1 MKRVWPVALAST
13 GAAAFVIWRLSRP
26 KAKIFDRIRRTDM
39 TRKKLTESSF
49 AYLNRSARR
58 GSAESRALM
67 ETWLLRVPTSEHADF
82 CARFRC
88 GKESEFTSAL
98 QELMLHELLRR
109 QRCGIEFHPNVRG
122 ATTQPDFKVRQPK
135 GSEFILE
142 ARTST
147 KIESGPDGGT
157 RAYRIR
163 EFLRGLDLQDH
174 LIAIDELKE
183 GSSDLSQKALRKH
196 IDDGIK
202 AGVPGDLDD
211 SISIP
216 LIATPDGWRIQ
227 LTLYA
232 NSKYGPRTT
241 TVMQEAWNR
250 TWNGPSYPLRN
261 VLDKKASRYGHLG
274 MPYVIAVNSSD
285 VMLGNRDFQD
295 TLFGS
300 PPQSAAPGS
309 PPDIGFWGTSA
320 APKHTRVSAV
330 LFTTNL
336 CEPTLLMG
344 QVYAC
349 LYLNPWSAQPYDGV
363 LAKLPTFRLENGEV
377 RNYPGEPLHK
387 LLKLRLR
394 DSGVWG

>member
-1 MKRVWPVALAST
+1 VVLVSA
-13 GAAAFVIWRLSRP
+13 GAAGFVVWRLTRP
-26 KAKIFDRIRRTDM
+26 KARIFDPIRRTNMD
-39 TRKKLTESSF
+39 RKKLTESSF

-58 GSAESRALM
+58 GSAEGRALM
-67 ETWLLRVPTSEHADF
+67 ETWLSRVPTSEHAEF

-109 QRCGIEFHPNVRG
+109 QRCKIEVHPNVPS
-122 ATTQPDFKVRQPK
+122 ATRQPDFRVWQPR
-135 GSEFILE
+135 GSEFVLE
-142 ARTST
+142 ACTST

-163 EFLRGLDLQDH
+163 EFLHTLNLQHH

-183 GSSDLSQKALRKH
+183 GSGDLSQKALRKH
-196 IDDGIK
+196 LEDGIK
-202 AGVPGDLDD
+202 AGVPGKLDE
-211 SISIP
+211 SIFIP
-216 LIATPDGWRIQ
+216 LFETPDGWRIQ
-227 LTLYA
+227 LTAYA
-232 NSKYGPRTT
+232 SSKYRPRLT
-241 TVMQEAWNR
+241 TVMQESWGR
-250 TWNGPSYPLRN
+250 TWNGPSYPLRA
-261 VLDKKASRYGHLG
+261 VLEKKASRYGHLG

-285 VMLGNRDFQD
+285 MMHGDREFQD
-295 TLFGS
+295 SLFGS
-300 PPQSAAPGS
+300 PSQFAAPGS

-336 CEPTLLMG
+336 CEATLLMG

-349 LYLNPWSAQPYDGV
+349 LYVNPWAVQPYGGV
-363 LAKLPTFRLENGEV
+363 LANLPTFRLENGEV
-377 RNYPGEPLHK
+377 HEYPGEPLHK

-394 DSGVWG
+394 DSRLWG